1 MKGENGDF
9 MENVFTSEKKLGFGL
24 MRLPLLNPNDGSS
37 IDIELTKK
45 MVDTFLEKGFT
56 YFDTAWMYCGFKSEN
71 AAKEALVSRHP
82 RESYTL
88 ATKLHAGFIKT
99 LEDRDKVFN
108 EQREKTGVTYFD
120 YYLLHDV
127 GVDHYEVYKKLDCF
141 NWLADKKKQGLVKH
155 MGFSFHDNAE
165 LLDKVLT
172 EHPEMEF
179 VQLQIN
185 YLDWD
190 SEAIQSRKCYEVAT
204 KHGKPVIVMEPV
216 KGGTL
221 ANVPKKVEEAF
232 KAYNKEMS
240 IPSWAIRFVASLPN
254 VKMVLSGMSNMEQLL
269 DNTGYMQDF
278 KPLNDEEQ
286 KIVKDTSLSTIE
298 KIRHILG
305 VMPES
310 YKEIDFGQLYLLK
323 DKYPDIYRKVEKR
336 LESGWETTLGLL
348 EQGMN
353 EGVIRHVNLTVF
365 KMMMEASLEQFFQRD
380 ILVRADM
387 TYAQG
392 LNEVVSILI
401 NGIEEADYGR

>member
-286 KIVKDTSLSTIE
+286 KIVKDAVKTINRVLKFLVQDVHTARTAVLSILLFQSIFLFIMLTSRKQRERDGHRRVNIMTGLLI
-298 KIRHILG
+298 IL
-305 VMPES
+305 
-310 YKEIDFGQLYLLK
+310 
-323 DKYPDIYRKVEKR
+323 EKR
-336 LESGWETTLGLL
+336 AIVLHAVSVSVSVHSIFRLLIILKKLPLILE
-348 EQGMN
+348 N
-353 EGVIRHVNLTVF
+353 
-365 KMMMEASLEQFFQRD
+365 KMFYK
-380 ILVRADM
+380 
-387 TYAQG
+387 T
-392 LNEVVSILI
+392 
-401 NGIEEADYGR
+401 